1 MNKGL
6 LLLVLLSPSLL
17 AQTVYKSVEGG
28 VTTFSDSPPKNGEA
42 EVLEIDVP
50 PPAVDGLAE
59 ERLAEM
65 RETTDRMVK
74 DRRDREKYRA
84 QMRESQR
91 SAAAVMTAPTPAP
104 VASWSQG
111 FWPGFGRPIRPR
123 PPFRPGRPISPGR
136 PGAAAPPGWSV
147 MQPGN
152 SQLMRPI
159 VSGRN

>member
-1 MNKGL
+1 MYKTL
-6 LLLVLLSPSLL
+6 LLLFVFSPLLF
-17 AQTVYKSVEGG
+17 AQTVYRTVEEG
-28 VTTFSDSPPKNGEA
+28 VTTFSDSPPDRGYA

-50 PPAVDGLAE
+50 PPVGAGVAE

-65 RETTDRMVK
+65 RETTDRMVR

-84 QMRESQR
+84 EMRKSQR
-91 SAAAVMTAPTPAP
+91 SAAAVPPPTPI
-104 VASWSQG
+104 ASWSQG
-111 FWPGFGRPIRPR
+111 FWPAFQRPIRAR
-123 PPFRPGRPISPGR
+123 PPFRPGRPISPSR
-136 PGAAAPPGWSV
+136 PSVTAPPGWSV